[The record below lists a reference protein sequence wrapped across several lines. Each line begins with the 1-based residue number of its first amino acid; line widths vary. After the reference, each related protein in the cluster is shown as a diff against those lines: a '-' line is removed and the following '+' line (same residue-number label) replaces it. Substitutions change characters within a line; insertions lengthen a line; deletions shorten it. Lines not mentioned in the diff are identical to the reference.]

1 MDYNSIF
8 NQILILFILLIVG
21 YTARK
26 INIFDDKVTKG
37 LSDIIL
43 KITLPA
49 MIIGSMVGN
58 NNENLAGQFGKILLV
73 SLSVYAITFILAM
86 VLPRLIGSRPFEKGV
101 FQFAIMFSNVGFMG
115 YPVTAAVFGE
125 EGVFYAAIFNLPF
138 NLLVFTIGIFF
149 LSSKQGEK
157 SKINPK
163 LLINPGVIAVLI
175 GFLIFSLK
183 IQLPRSITGSLDL
196 LGSVTTPMSMIVI
209 GGLLAKVSI
218 NKIFTNFRVYLITI
232 FRLFLVPVI
241 VYFVLRNFVDG
252 IYLFGVPVLLSAMPV
267 AANSAIL
274 AEEYKGNA
282 ELASQTVFITTL
294 FSVISIPLITMFF
307 IA

>member
-1 MDYNSIF
+1 MDYSSIF
-8 NQILILFILLIVG
+8 NQILMLFILLIVG

-183 IQLPRSITGSLDL
+183 IPLPRAITGSLDL

-218 NKIFTNFRVYLITI
+218 NKIFTNYRVYLITI
-232 FRLFLVPVI
+232 FRLFLVPVV

-252 IYLFGVPVLLSAMPV
+252 VYLFGVPVLLSAMPV

>member
-1 MDYNSIF
+1 MDYSSIF

-21 YTARK
+21 YISRK
-26 INIFDDKVTKG
+26 INIFDDKITKG
-37 LSDIIL
+37 LSDLIL

-49 MIIGSMVGN
+49 MIIGSMIGN
-58 NNENLAGQFGKILLV
+58 DNPDLAEKFGKILLI
-73 SLSVYAITFILAM
+73 SISVYSITFILALL
-86 VLPRLIGSRPFEKGV
+86 LPRIIGSRPYELGV
-101 FQFAIMFSNVGFMG
+101 FEFAIMFSNVGFMG

-138 NLLVFTIGIFF
+138 NLLVFTIGIIF
-149 LSSKQGEK
+149 LSSKQGQK

-175 GFLIFSLK
+175 GFILFSLN
-183 IQLPRSITGSLDL
+183 INLPKAITGSLDL
-196 LGSVTTPMSMIVI
+196 LGSVTTPLSMIVI
-209 GGLLAKVSI
+209 GGLLAKVRI
-218 NKIFTNFRVYLITI
+218 NKIFSNYRVYIIMI
-232 FRLFLVPVI
+232 FRLFLVPLVI
-241 VYFVLRNFVDG
+241 YFVLKNFVG
-252 IYLFGVPVLLSAMPV
+252 GVYLLGVPVLLSAMPV

>member
-1 MDYNSIF
+1 MDYSSIF

-58 NNENLAGQFGKILLV
+58 DDPNLAEQFGKILLI
-73 SLSVYAITFILAM
+73 SLSVYAITFVLAII
-86 VLPRLIGSRPFEKGV
+86 LPRIIGSRPFEKGV
-101 FQFAIMFSNVGFMG
+101 FEFAIMFSNVGFMG

-138 NLLVFTIGIFF
+138 NLLVFTIGIIF
-149 LSSKQGEK
+149 LSSKQGQK

-163 LLINPGVIAVLI
+163 LLINPGVIAVLT
-175 GFLIFSLK
+175 GFIIFSLK
-183 IQLPRSITGSLDL
+183 IPLPTAITGSLDL

-218 NKIFTNFRVYLITI
+218 NKIFSNYRVYLITI

-241 VYFVLRNFVDG
+241 VYFALKNFVDG
-252 IYLFGVPVLLSAMPV
+252 VYLLGVPVLLSAMPV

-294 FSVISIPLITMFF
+294 FSIISIPLITMFF

>member
-1 MDYNSIF
+1 MDYSSIF

-49 MIIGSMVGN
+49 MIIESMIGN
-58 NNENLAGQFGKILLV
+58 DDPNLAEQFGKVLLI
-73 SLSVYAITFILAM
+73 SFIVY
-86 VLPRLIGSRPFEKGV
+86 E
-101 FQFAIMFSNVGFMG
+101 FAIMFSNVGFMG

-138 NLLVFTIGIFF
+138 NLLVFTIGIIF
-149 LSSKQGEK
+149 LSSKQGQK

-163 LLINPGVIAVLI
+163 LLINPGVIAVLT
-175 GFLIFSLK
+175 GFIIFSLK
-183 IQLPRSITGSLDL
+183 IPLPIAITGSLDL
-196 LGSVTTPMSMIVI
+196 LGSVTTPISMIVI
-209 GGLLAKVSI
+209 GGLLAKVNI
-218 NKIFTNFRVYLITI
+218 NKIFGNYRVYLIAI
-232 FRLFLVPVI
+232 FKLFLVPI
-241 VYFVLRNFVDG
+241 VVYYSLRSFVDG
-252 IYLFGVPVLLSAMPV
+252 VYLLGVPVLLSAMPV

-294 FSVISIPLITMFF
+294 FSIFSIPVITMFF

>member
-8 NQILILFILLIVG
+8 NQILMLFILMIVG
-21 YTARK
+21 YVARK
-26 INIFDDKVTKG
+26 INIFDDKVNKG
-37 LSDIIL
+37 FSDIIL

-58 NNENLAGQFGKILLV
+58 NDPNLAEQFGKILLI
-73 SLSVYAITFILAM
+73 SLSVYAITFILAII
-86 VLPRLIGSRPFEKGV
+86 LPRLIKSRPFEKGI
-101 FQFAIMFSNVGFMG
+101 FEFAIMFSNVGFMG

-125 EGVFYAAIFNLPF
+125 EGVFYTAIFNLPF
-138 NLLVFTIGIFF
+138 NLLVFTIGLIF
-149 LSSKQGEK
+149 LSSKQGQK
-157 SKINPK
+157 TKINPK

-175 GFLIFSLK
+175 GFIIFSLK
-183 IQLPRSITGSLDL
+183 IPLPKAITGSLDL
-196 LGSVTTPMSMIVI
+196 LGSVTTPLSMIVI

-218 NKIFTNFRVYLITI
+218 NKIFSNYRVYLISI
-232 FRLFLVPVI
+232 FRLFLVPMI
-241 VYFVLRNFVDG
+241 VYFTLRNFVDG
-252 IYLFGVPVLLSAMPV
+252 VYLLGVPVLLSSMPV

-282 ELASQTVFITTL
+282 ELASQTVFISTL
-294 FSVISIPLITMFF
+294 FSIISIPLITMFF